1 MKKNFIFL
9 SVMGGIGDQIF
20 QYCYANYLRNKF
32 KCSAYLDTSYYNNR
46 RNFNNFKFRLNNLVK
61 KNNFKT
67 RDNTTY
73 IDYNFIGYL
82 KIIEI
87 FKINKIFPFIYK
99 FFFKIPIQNFIYEF
113 WQSKKKVINSKN
125 SYYFGYWHNFS
136 FVKPVKKNLIKN
148 LLVPHLNKVKLKRF
162 VNKINN
168 KTVAIHIR
176 GGDFNFLPSHNI
188 LNIKYYENAFNFY
201 KKLLK
206 NPTFHIFTNDIKLSK
221 KIIFKIFKNENIVF
235 LKKYNFTDIEEFSLF
250 SKYRYAIIANS
261 TFSLMSSYL
270 SSNRKISIAP
280 SVWVKGKKLDRKK
293 RFPKLKF
300 I

>member
-1 MKKNFIFL
+1 MKKNFICL
-9 SVMGGIGDQIF
+9 SLMGGIGDQIF
-20 QYCYANYLRNKF
+20 QYCYANYLRTKF
-32 KCSAYLDTSYYNNR
+32 RCDTYLDTSYYNNKK
-46 RNFNNFKFRLNNLVK
+46 NFNNFKFRINNLTK
-61 KNNFKT
+61 KNNFKIIN
-67 RDNTTY
+67 NTTY
-73 IDYNFIGYL
+73 IDYNFISYL
-82 KIIEI
+82 RLIEI
-87 FKINKIFPFIYK
+87 LKINKIFPFIYK
-99 FFFKIPIQNFIYEF
+99 FFFKDPIQNFIYEF
-113 WQSKKKVINSKN
+113 WETKKKNIELKN
-125 SYYFGYWHNFS
+125 SYYFGYWHNF
-136 FVKPVKKNLIKN
+136 FYVKPIKENINKN
-148 LLVPHLNKVKLKRF
+148 LLIPHLNKIKLKRF

-176 GGDFNFLPSHNI
+176 GGDFKFISSHNV
-188 LNIKYYENAFNFY
+188 LNVKYYENALNFY

-206 NPTFHIFTNDIKLSK
+206 NPNFHVFTNDLKLAK
-221 KIIFKIFKNENIVF
+221 QIIFKILQNENILF
-235 LKKYNFTDIEEFSLF
+235 IKKYNFTDIEEFSLF